1 MNSEQKK
8 IGKHTSKPW
17 FQKIRSKSGKSTTLV
32 WHGGPLCEFGERVLQ
47 WCADNQKLGD
57 KLREL
62 FYLDPTRMKGASL
75 SVSGDG
81 ASGSWS
87 RCPNDMADK
96 AEQMI
101 LEVHRI
107 ALAVIQ
113 DATWEQR
120 RLFLEGELVLAAP
133 SPWKGEPPPWM
144 VGVEQDM
151 TRMMLVPPWI
161 AKEFVPPPPPWMVPT
176 HQT

>member
-47 WCADNQKLGD
+47 QCADKQKLGD
-57 KLREL
+57 KLRDL
-62 FYLDPTRMKGASL
+62 FYLDPIRMKGASL
-75 SVSGDG
+75 SVSADG
-81 ASGSWS
+81 AAGSWS
-87 RCPNDMADK
+87 RCPNDIADQ

-101 LEVHRI
+101 LEVQTI

-120 RLFLEGELVLAAP
+120 RLFLEGHLDVQP
-133 SPWKGEPPPWM
+133 SPLWVPGVLGLSTMPPVFVQTPAPWM
-144 VGVEQDM
+144 S
-151 TRMMLVPPWI
+151 
-161 AKEFVPPPPPWMVPT
+161 PT
-176 HQT
+176 PRT